1 MDGENETRRN
11 PKSGFNPAPAG
22 ETRPASHGP
31 CCDIDIRIDS
41 RGDVNIYNCTAPAAA
56 PPPPPRDEC
65 APTATGACVPLA
77 LGAKPKQSR
86 RRKLDRL
93 LAHTPVPS
101 ALAAAFF
108 HAARRFR
115 SGRSA
120 GNALEALAF
129 ERMGRLSPELRRVLE
144 CTVDSFDRLDAG
156 ERDRL
161 VDAGLLGDPAQPIGE
176 QQLAEAISNEITQ
189 RVGLLVFG
197 ETTAIEQE
205 RPGRMRVFEPT
216 GEIFEPFVRICR
228 INGLRTAS
236 FRPTLALA
244 EFQPAELQFDC
255 QLVDQGGQ
263 VVQNCALQTPPCTG
277 NQFDSAC
284 LRVPEIEA
292 GSAVLLEGVNFFSVD
307 AAVLLTPKGGGLPTR
322 RVDAHVVGDLV
333 TPVNETVN
341 GQTVVILDC
350 RVKDRLTFRVP
361 DDLPPG
367 VYEFQVAVP
376 NLTGFPQL
384 DPELRSNAEY
394 ITVVP
399 PSTARFQ
406 LSAEKLF
413 AREETSPESFG
424 SDEVG
429 IRVVALPLA
438 PDGST
443 GSPQSQTI
451 RFSDVDTGETRT
463 INRVLFSHAQP
474 IAGVAITIAG
484 YEIDSE
490 DAFEKQIDDWTDVF
504 IDTVKSQWDKIKGLI
519 SAAGGFSALKGFGL
533 KVYIALAIAA
543 VIALAI
549 DFFYSLWAPADLLM
563 DDAIGLSTVDMAL
576 LTSLVVPVEP
586 VAERTTERE
595 IRIVVKNQSK
605 SPQTYLETRAYESDD
620 EDSRYELA
628 LRLTR
633 TA

>member
-1 MDGENETRRN
+1 MSATSKALATSSSTGPGGGAAAP
-11 PKSGFNPAPAG
+11 PKGAA
-22 ETRPASHGP
+22 HG
-31 CCDIDIRIDS
+31 CCIDIHIDN
-41 RGDVNIYNCTAPAAA
+41 RGDLNIYNCSTPSPGQPAPCDDR
-56 PPPPPRDEC
+56 PPPSC
-65 APTATGACVPLA
+65 PTATGACVPLA

-108 HAARRFR
+108 HSARRFR

-129 ERMGRLSPELRRVLE
+129 DRMSRLSPELRRVLE
-144 CTVDSFDRLDAG
+144 CTVDSFDSLGAG

-161 VDAGLLGDPAQPIGE
+161 VDSGLLGDPAQPIGE
-176 QQLAEAISNEITQ
+176 QQLADAISREITQ
-189 RVGLLVFG
+189 RVGLMVFG
-197 ETTAIEQE
+197 EPAAIEQE
-205 RPGRMRVFEPT
+205 RPGRMRV
-216 GEIFEPFVRICR
+216 FEPFVRICR
-228 INGLRTAS
+228 INGLRTAN

-244 EFQPAELQFDC
+244 EFQPAELQFNC
-255 QLVDQGGQ
+255 QIVNQNGQ
-263 VVQNCALQTPPCTG
+263 VVQNCAVQTPPCSG
-277 NQFDSAC
+277 NQFDTVC
-284 LRVPEIEA
+284 TRVPEVEA
-292 GSAVLLEGVNFFSVD
+292 GSAVVLEGVNFFSVD
-307 AAVLLTPKGGGLPTR
+307 ATVLLTLKGGGLPTR
-322 RVDAHVVGDLV
+322 RVDAHVIGDLV
-333 TPVNETVN
+333 TPLTEVVN
-341 GQTVVILDC
+341 GQTALILDC
-350 RVKDRLTFRVP
+350 RVKDRLSFRVP

-406 LSAEKLF
+406 LTAEKLF

-429 IRVVALPLA
+429 IRVVVLPLL

-443 GSPQSQTI
+443 GSPQSQTL
-451 RFSDVDTGETRT
+451 RFSDVDTGESRT
-463 INRVLFSHAQP
+463 INRVLFTHAQP
-474 IAGVAITIAG
+474 IAGVAVTIAG

-490 DAFEKQIDDWTDVF
+490 DAFEQQVDDWTDVF
-504 IDTVKSQWDKIKGLI
+504 IDTVKAQWDKIKGLI
-519 SAAGGFSALKGFGL
+519 AGAGGFSALKGLGL

-576 LTSLVVPVEP
+576 LTSLAVPVEP
-586 VAERTTERE
+586 VPARTSERE
-595 IRIVVKNQSK
+595 IKIAVKDQSK